1 MVSPLKKIIS
11 YKLWVISLIVFL
23 FLTHNSALI
32 TQHHSFAQAPRYI
45 RVAIFQD
52 VSYLRLKIKGSY
64 EIIDSTSNKVLNRGK
79 NLNTTVTVYSQGLL
93 LGNIRCN
100 TNKLFIKPYY
110 AESIII
116 NGRVF
121 RGDVQLIKDNTKLSV
136 INYIDLEDYV
146 KGISVRET
154 SHYWPIDSLK
164 AQVIVFRTFAFYKM
178 QENAQKDFD
187 LTSDVYSQ
195 LYGGRAAERYR
206 INKVVDETAGLV
218 LTYQGKIFPAFYHA
232 TCGGHTDDAV
242 LLWNIDIPPLK
253 GVVCNFCQDSP
264 HFKWHNVLSQEEVK
278 DALAKGGLRI
288 ENIKDILILGRDK
301 SNRITDLKIVD
312 DKKDMKISA
321 KDFRNTLGPNVI
333 KSTNF
338 QVKVIDHD
346 IVFEGFGWGHG
357 VGLCQWGAYFMAKQG
372 YTYKQIL
379 GYYYPGTQISSI
391 PNC

>member
-100 TNKLFIKPYY
+100 TNELFIKPYY

>member
-242 LLWNIDIPPLK
+242 LLWNIDMPPLK

-379 GYYYPGTQISSI
+379 EYYYPGTQISSI

>member
-379 GYYYPGTQISSI
+379 EYYYPGTQISSI

>member
-1 MVSPLKKIIS
+1 MVSPLKKVIC
-11 YKLWVISLIVFL
+11 YKLWVISLIIFL

-32 TQHHSFAQAPRYI
+32 TQYYSFAQSSRYV

-52 VSYLRLKIKGSY
+52 VSSLRLKIKGSY
-64 EIIDSTSNKVLNRGK
+64 EIIDSASNKVLNRGK
-79 NLNTTVTVYSQGLL
+79 NLNTTVTVYTDGIL
-93 LGNIRCN
+93 LGNTRAK

-110 AESIII
+110 PESVII
-116 NGRVF
+116 NGRIF
-121 RGDVQLIKDNTKLSV
+121 RGDIQLIKNNMKLSV
-136 INYIDLEDYV
+136 VNHIDLEDYV

-154 SHYWPIDSLK
+154 SHYWPIDSLE
-164 AQVIVFRTFAFYKM
+164 AEVIVFRTFALYKM
-178 QENAQKDFD
+178 QENSKKDFD

-195 LYGGRAAERYR
+195 VYSGRAAERYR
-206 INKVVDETAGLV
+206 INKAVDETKGLV

-232 TCGGHTDDAV
+232 TCAGYTEDAA

-253 GVVCNFCQDSP
+253 GVSCNFCQDSP

-278 DALAKGGLRI
+278 DALVKGGLRI

-301 SNRITDLKIVD
+301 SNRITDLKIVN

-321 KDFRNTLGPNVI
+321 KDFRNMLGPNVI

-338 QVKVIDHD
+338 QVRVIDHD

-379 GYYYPGTQISSI
+379 EYYYPGAQVSLIT
-391 PNC
+391 NR